1 MKKVKKIRS
10 FLPSRDHHKQQHL
23 GGCPEKA
30 ALAAQDSSGAQEFLQ
45 KWDQRQGEVFE
56 KVVRSVARKN
66 SCRKSSCKSD
76 QIRDKEKFLQEKFL
90 RKCSDQCQGK
100 PTQVKAKSVI
110 LSAAITCQRISS
122 INNNRKPSIS
132 RISEEHFFW
141 RVIFLNQHPQG
152 IRQLCKFL
160 TSRNGPLKL
169 SFFFLIK
176 GIQEIRIR

>member
-1 MKKVKKIRS
+1 MRS
-10 FLPSRDHHKQQHL
+10 FLPNRDYHEQQHL
-23 GGCPEKA
+23 AGCPEKA

-132 RISEEHFFW
+132 RIGEEHFFW
-141 RVIFLNQHPQG
+141 RVIFLNQHLLG
-152 IRQLCKFL
+152 IRQLCKFS
-160 TSRNGPLKL
+160 TSRIGLLDLNLNDL
-169 SFFFLIK
+169 LRFVHSF
-176 GIQEIRIR
+176 